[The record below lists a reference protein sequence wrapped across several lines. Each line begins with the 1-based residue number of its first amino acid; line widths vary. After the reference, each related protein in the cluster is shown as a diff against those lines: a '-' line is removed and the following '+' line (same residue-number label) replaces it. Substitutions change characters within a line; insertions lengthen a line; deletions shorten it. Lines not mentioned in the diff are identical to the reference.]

1 MHIKPPHL
9 IFFIW
14 NSSQLILVSKNTGA
28 CTVYSMLTI
37 NCEYVCACV
46 CVQNLSETTGPT
58 EAKFH
63 VEPQWDRG
71 GKFIQIIPVICCSSF
86 EFCQPLGAGAFRRA
100 FTKNVAPQCKAFSR
114 ALEIE
119 KLKAPLFRGPE
130 GAGDTND
137 WCISFQTDRSWQTIQ
152 TQITALEG

>member
-1 MHIKPPHL
+1 MPKAPL
-9 IFFIW
+9 
-14 NSSQLILVSKNTGA
+14 
-28 CTVYSMLTI
+28 
-37 NCEYVCACV
+37 CEYVCACV
-46 CVQNLSETTGPT
+46 CVFKIVSETTVPT

-71 GKFIQIIPVICCSSF
+71 GKFIQRIPVICCFSF
-86 EFCQPLGAGAFRRA
+86 EYCQPLGAGAFRGA
-100 FTKNVAPQCKAFSR
+100 FTTNVVPQCRAFSR

-137 WCISFQTDRSWQTIQ
+137 WCITGVYFFLIFAPKHRLWVLVR
-152 TQITALEG
+152 TASLRRF